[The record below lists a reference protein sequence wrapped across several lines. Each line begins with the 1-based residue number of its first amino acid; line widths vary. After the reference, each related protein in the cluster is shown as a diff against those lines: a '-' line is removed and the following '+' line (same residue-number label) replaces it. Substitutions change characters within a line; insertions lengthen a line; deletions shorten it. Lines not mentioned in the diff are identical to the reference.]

1 MLKAFKSVFQILFLG
16 LFKLPTKIW
25 LNSKKKLTSQY
36 GREES
41 IYEVLDDEY
50 MATNWLDWAVDCVI
64 FITYPFGLL
73 VIIILILFTQEF
85 LILLGIIPLYFSI
98 LFISITRELG
108 GSLMLLHINVKKIE
122 KYIKNK

>member
-16 LFKLPTKIW
+16 LFKLPIKIW

-64 FITYPFGLL
+64 FIT
-73 VIIILILFTQEF
+73 
-85 LILLGIIPLYFSI
+85 
-98 LFISITRELG
+98 
-108 GSLMLLHINVKKIE
+108 
-122 KYIKNK
+122 